1 MESCILGNNK
11 FGPTFITRF
20 GDASHSE
27 SDQGFLTMSYT
38 KAIIVIWFFTLSK
51 FLIRV
56 PFKNKPNN
64 NLIYMK
70 TPEQRTLDIVTQ
82 VSMLV
87 HGPHMLNHLF
97 ICLLIVSQTT
107 VLIETTS
114 SLRFDDRQNRC
125 ESYLGYWRSCHRF
138 IRFFFCFRFACIYVK
153 YNWYPTFTCNDVVE
167 QSNYDNLKI
176 ENTFKCFV

>member
-125 ESYLGYWRSCHRF
+125 ESDALVIVLSD
-138 IRFFFCFRFACIYVK
+138 FFFALGLHVFMWNIIDIQRLPV
-153 YNWYPTFTCNDVVE
+153 TM
-167 QSNYDNLKI
+167 
-176 ENTFKCFV
+176 